1 MDEVS
6 QARFDAIMAKDLS
19 SLTEADKS
27 FLRARKTYIPNKKQ
41 QELKSVLGGTDE
53 VVEPQPEVERE
64 DWSEHPADTVEQ
76 TETVAQVEDDEDD
89 DEAEG

>member
-1 MDEVS
+1 MDSVS
-6 QARFDAIMAKDLS
+6 QARFDAIIAKDLS

-41 QELKSVLGGTDE
+41 KELKDILGEPDA
-53 VVEPQPEVERE
+53 VVEPVEEVKRA
-64 DWSEHPADTVEQ
+64 DWSEHPADTEGQ
-76 TETVAQVEDDEDD
+76 TASVDDDED